1 VAQLWL
7 AAIPAPP
14 KGSNRAAAIVGGTR
28 HKRKVPNGAPS
39 HDGRPL
45 AGILYHT
52 CRTGLIERGNFNRDT
67 LKADTIALGRT
78 ILARL

>member
-45 AGILYHT
+45 AGIFYHT
-52 CRTGLIERGNFNRDT
+52 CRTGTRSYVI
-67 LKADTIALGRT
+67 
-78 ILARL
+78 